1 MAAESTG
8 DVQEHKTHEYGRPM
22 SIEDASNRFLIHPL
36 SDVVVKF
43 GIKFGLSPNLVSLLG
58 LGCGILAAF
67 LYYEL
72 PNTSYVVGAF
82 AAMLGWHILDGADGR
97 LARATGN
104 TSAFGRIIDGICDH
118 LVFGAVYIAL
128 ALQMI
133 ASGAPTS
140 IWWLV
145 IAAGVAHGIQAA
157 GYEERRQKYQR
168 RLEGICREDVE
179 ETLLKIDGKKS
190 LLASVYDA
198 AQKLVAGGDYGFDGK
213 LAALRTTEEGK
224 EEACALVHRTVPMV
238 KIWGLLNANNR
249 TFLIFAVALFGRP
262 ELFFLFELVV
272 LSAIMAVLMVAEWQV
287 EKTLSVTSQVTEPA

>member
-1 MAAESTG
+1 MAAESSG
-8 DVQEHKTHEYGRPM
+8 DAQEHKAHEYGRPM

-43 GIKFGLSPNLVSLLG
+43 GIKFGLNPNLVSFMG

-67 LYYEL
+67 LYYGL

-118 LVFGAVYIAL
+118 LVFGAIYVAL

-140 IWWLV
+140 VWWLV
-145 IAAGVAHGIQAA
+145 VATGVAHGIQAA

-198 AQKLVAGGDYGFDGK
+198 AQKLVAGGDYGLDGK
-213 LAALRTTEEGK
+213 LATLRTTEEGK
-224 EEACALVHRTVPMV
+224 EEAYALVHRTVPMV
-238 KIWGLLNANNR
+238 KTWGLLNANKR
-249 TFLIFAVALFGRP
+249 TFLIFAAALLGRP
-262 ELFFLFELVV
+262 ELFFLFELIV
-272 LSAIMAVLMVAEWQV
+272 LSAIMAILMVAEWQM
-287 EKTLSVTSQVTEPA
+287 EKTLSATDRVTEPA